1 MSNEQNNVTANPEYK
16 DRLFNFIFGSSRNRK
31 WTLSLYNAV
40 NGSDYTDENEIEIN
54 TIKEV
59 LYLGMH
65 NDTSFL
71 ISGMMNVYE
80 HQSSF
85 NPNMPLRQLQYLGS
99 LYEGYVKRNRLNKF
113 GNTLI
118 MLPVPKLVVFYN
130 GFKETDDE
138 VVLKLSDSFEEDHR
152 AESDV
157 EVRVRMLNIN
167 YGHNHRLTDACR
179 PLYEYSWLIDKV
191 REKRKT
197 MTIENALSQAIDEVP
212 EDFVL
217 KSFLMI
223 NKSEV
228 SSMLLTEY
236 NEAEV
241 MELFK
246 EDGRK
251 EGREEGREEGRKEG
265 RKEGREEGREEGADR
280 HLIEQ
285 ICKKLKNGK
294 SIEIIADEVEEQVDA
309 IRPIC
314 DAAGKYAPD
323 YDVDTIFNEL
333 HQLK

>member
-1 MSNEQNNVTANPEYK
+1 MSDELKNVNVNGEYK
-16 DRLFNFIFGSSRNRK
+16 DRLFNFIFGSPENRK

-40 NGSDYTDENEIEIN
+40 NGSAYTDENEIEIN

-71 ISGMMNVYE
+71 ISGMINVYE

-99 LYEGYVKRNRLNKF
+99 LYEGYVTKNRLNKF
-113 GNTLI
+113 GSSLL

-130 GFKETDDE
+130 RTREADDE
-138 VVLKLSDSFEEDHR
+138 TTLRLSNSFEESNR

-167 YGHNHRLTDACR
+167 YGHNHQLTDDCR
-179 PLYEYSWLIDKV
+179 PLYEYSWLI
-191 REKRKT
+191 EKIRQNHKLLS
-197 MTIENALSQAIDEVP
+197 IENALSLAIDEVP
-212 EDFVL
+212 NDFIL
-217 KSFLMI
+217 KSFLMM

-228 SSMLLTEY
+228 STMLLTEY

-246 EDGRK
+246 EDGKK
-251 EGREEGREEGRKEG
+251 EGREEGREEGRY
-265 RKEGREEGREEGADR
+265 RL
-280 HLIEQ
+280 LISL
-285 ICKKLKNGK
+285 IHKKLERGK
-294 SIEIIADEVEEQVDA
+294 LPQIIADEVEEPLETVNEIIEA
-309 IRPIC
+309 IKSL
-314 DAAGKYAPD
+314 GYKD
-323 YDVDTIFNEL
+323 YDEQKVLEAWKSTA
-333 HQLK
+333 K

>member
-1 MSNEQNNVTANPEYK
+1 MSEEVKNVTVNGEYK
-16 DRLFNFIFGSSRNRK
+16 DRLFNFIFGSPENRK

-40 NGSDYTDENEIEIN
+40 NCSSYTDENEIEIN

-71 ISGMMNVYE
+71 LSGMMNVYE

-99 LYEGYVKRNRLNKF
+99 LYEGYVTKNKLNKF
-113 GNTLI
+113 GSSLV

-130 GFKETDDE
+130 GTKEADDE
-138 VVLKLSDSFEEDHR
+138 VILRLSDSFDIEHR
-152 AESDV
+152 TEADV

-167 YGHNHRLTDACR
+167 YGHNSWLVDACR
-179 PLYEYSWLIDKV
+179 PLYEYSWLIDRVRKNIKV
-191 REKRKT
+191 YK
-197 MTIENALSQAIDEVP
+197 IENALSLAIDEVP

-217 KSFLMI
+217 KPFLRM

-241 MELFK
+241 MELF
-246 EDGRK
+246 RI
-251 EGREEGREEGRKEG
+251 
-265 RKEGREEGREEGADR
+265 EGA
-280 HLIEQ
+280 Q
-285 ICKKLKNGK
+285 N
-294 SIEIIADEVEEQVDA
+294 V
-309 IRPIC
+309 
-314 DAAGKYAPD
+314 
-323 YDVDTIFNEL
+323 NEL
-333 HQLK
+333 YKWLFDLGRVGDVEKAARDSEYLKAMIKEYNSCHDRKLQ

>member
-1 MSNEQNNVTANPEYK
+1 MSDESKKVTVNTEYK
-16 DRLFNFIFGSSRNRK
+16 DRLFNFIFGSPENRK

-40 NGSDYTDENEIEIN
+40 NGSAYTDENEIEIN

-80 HQSSF
+80 HQSSY

-99 LYEGYVKRNRLNKF
+99 LYEGYVTKNRLNKF
-113 GNTLI
+113 GGSLI

-130 GFKETDDE
+130 GTREADDE
-138 VVLKLSDSFEEDHR
+138 VILRLSDSFEEPHR
-152 AESDV
+152 SESDV

-167 YGHNHRLTDACR
+167 YGHNHQLTDACR
-179 PLYEYSWLIDKV
+179 PLYEYSWLIDRV
-191 REKRKT
+191 RKNLKSL
-197 MTIENALSQAIDEVP
+197 TIENALSHAIDEVP

-217 KSFLMI
+217 KTFLMM

-251 EGREEGREEGRKEG
+251 EGIEEGRDKL
-265 RKEGREEGREEGADR
+265 
-280 HLIEQ
+280 LISLVH
-285 ICKKLKNGK
+285 KKLERGK
-294 SIEIIADEVEEQVDA
+294 QPQTIADEVEEPLETVDEIIKA
-309 IRPIC
+309 IESLG
-314 DAAGKYAPD
+314 DD
-323 YDVDTIFNEL
+323 NYDDQKVLEAWKMTADKL
-333 HQLK
+333 

>member
-1 MSNEQNNVTANPEYK
+1 MSNEKSDVNVNSEYK
-16 DRLFNFIFGSSRNRK
+16 DRLFNFIFGSPENRK

-40 NGSDYTDENEIEIN
+40 NGSNYTDENEIEIN

-71 ISGMMNVYE
+71 MSGMMNVYE

-85 NPNMPLRQLQYLGS
+85 YPNMPLRQLQYLGS
-99 LYEGYVKRNRLNKF
+99 LYEGYVTKNKLNKF
-113 GNTLI
+113 GSALI
-118 MLPVPKLVVFYN
+118 KLPVPKLVVFYN
-130 GFKETDDE
+130 GIQEIEDE
-138 VVLKLSDSFEEDHR
+138 HILRLSDSFDDNHR
-152 AESDV
+152 ADSDV

-167 YGHNHRLTDACR
+167 YGHNHQLTDLCR
-179 PLYEYSWLIDKV
+179 PLYEYSWLID
-191 REKRKT
+191 RIRQNLKT
-197 MTIENALSQAIDEVP
+197 MTIGNALNTSIDEVP

-217 KSFLMI
+217 KAFLKI

-251 EGREEGREEGRKEG
+251 EGVEIGTVI
-265 RKEGREEGREEGADR
+265 GADK
-280 HLIEQ
+280 HLIAQ

-294 SIEIIADEVEEQVDA
+294 SIDVIAREVEEELDD

-314 DAAGKYAPD
+314 AVAEKYAPN
-323 YDVDTIFNEL
+323 YDVEAIYNEL
-333 HQLK
+333 H